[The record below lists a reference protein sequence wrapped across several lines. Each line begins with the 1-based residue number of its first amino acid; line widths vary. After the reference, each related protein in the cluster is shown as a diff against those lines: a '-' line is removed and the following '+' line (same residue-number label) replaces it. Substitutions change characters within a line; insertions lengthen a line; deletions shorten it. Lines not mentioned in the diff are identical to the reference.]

1 MKNFHDVEI
10 YAGKVVATTGSRL
23 ELGAKNQ
30 FLRDIFC
37 SLSDCSGCKEPLA
50 LIFPD
55 EEENTLRAAF
65 DSLSHF
71 STAGFSIIESKSQG
85 DPTNIIILSLILTR
99 SRESDL
105 SAGLAEDPGG

>member
-37 SLSDCSGCKEPLA
+37 SLRDCSGCKEPLA

-55 EEENTLRAAF
+55 EEENTLRDAF
-65 DSLSHF
+65 NRLSHF
-71 STAGFSIIESKSQG
+71 STAGFSIIESKSKYNQH
-85 DPTNIIILSLILTR
+85 NHLISSTY
-99 SRESDL
+99 
-105 SAGLAEDPGG
+105 